1 MLINRCNYF
10 SKLIINPNYIRAD
23 NDEID
28 TRKRYPI
35 VLDIADTIYITNYL
49 LGYFAPSKNALD
61 LMEFQKIEDLK
72 KKGYIKKGID
82 HSFKKGSEIDLASL
96 GINIRFVGTPNDSR
110 KKIPEYL
117 KLLDLTSSHINYGG
131 WQCSDFVVTQSADH
145 DTVKFIKE
153 ESEIPNDEYILGWIR
168 CDSGVLNNKPL
179 QEYLGQAKLMPDF
192 VNAHIMNAKVLVPT
206 QPFGSKYRGGKLLA
220 LLSQSNEIRNWFNER
235 YKRNII
241 LWYSMSLYGSTK
253 PQCQYDQLDRYIK
266 FIGKTESK
274 HFMRMQNPHF
284 DRIKDWLDRRGI
296 ERSKFSF
303 RGSSKADRS
312 FRELVSYVEYCL
324 WYNKKD
330 ITIRSLKDKFDSQL
344 TSLLE
349 LTESKRCYVSTYGLE
364 HWDDNLI
371 NVERVELEQNSLV
384 SIFEYWKKK
393 ILKGDWGMRKYKS
406 VLNPTHIEMEYLN
419 EKMRKVISEK
429 HKQQAL

>member
-10 SKLIINPNYIRAD
+10 SKLIINPNYIRAE

-82 HSFKKGSEIDLASL
+82 HSFKKDTVIDLARL

-145 DTVKFIKE
+145 DTVKFIEE

-179 QEYLGQAKLMPDF
+179 QEYLNQPKLMPDF
-192 VNAHIMNAKVLVPT
+192 VNAHIMNAKVLVPN

-274 HFMRMQNPHF
+274 
-284 DRIKDWLDRRGI
+284 DI
-296 ERSKFSF
+296 E
-303 RGSSKADRS
+303 
-312 FRELVSYVEYCL
+312 
-324 WYNKKD
+324 
-330 ITIRSLKDKFDSQL
+330 
-344 TSLLE
+344 
-349 LTESKRCYVSTYGLE
+349 
-364 HWDDNLI
+364 H
-371 NVERVELEQNSLV
+371 
-384 SIFEYWKKK
+384 
-393 ILKGDWGMRKYKS
+393 
-406 VLNPTHIEMEYLN
+406 
-419 EKMRKVISEK
+419 
-429 HKQQAL
+429 

>member
-1 MLINRCNYF
+1 M
-10 SKLIINPNYIRAD
+10 IINPNYIRAE

-179 QEYLGQAKLMPDF
+179 QEYLGQSKLMPDF
-192 VNAHIMNAKVLVPT
+192 VNAHIMNAKVLVPS

-220 LLSQSNEIRNWFNER
+220 LLSQSNEIRNFFNEK

-241 LWYSMSLYGSTK
+241 LWYSMSLYGSSKTT
-253 PQCQYDQLDRYIK
+253 CQYDQLNKHIN

-274 HFMRMQNPHF
+274 HYMRMQNPHS

-296 ERSKFSF
+296 DRSNFSF
-303 RGSSKADRS
+303 RGSSKQDRS
-312 FRELVSYVEYCL
+312 FRELLSYVDHCL

-330 ITIRSLKDKFDSQL
+330 PTVRLLKDKFDYQL
-344 TSLLE
+344 KSLME
-349 LTESKRCYVSTYGLE
+349 LTEQKRCYVSTYGLE
-364 HWDDNLI
+364 NWDDNLI
-371 NVERVELEQNSLV
+371 NPERIELEQNSLV
-384 SIFEYWKKK
+384 SLFEYWKKK
-393 ILKGDWGMRKYKS
+393 ISKGDWSMRKNKS
-406 VLNPTHIEMEYLN
+406 RLSPTKIKLEYLN
-419 EKMRKVISEK
+419 EKMRKLI
-429 HKQQAL
+429 

>member
-1 MLINRCNYF
+1 M
-10 SKLIINPNYIRAD
+10 IINPNYIKAE

-82 HSFKKGSEIDLASL
+82 HSFKKGSEIDLAHL

-220 LLSQSNEIRNWFNER
+220 LLSQSNEIRNWFNEK

-253 PQCQYDQLDRYIK
+253 SSCQYDQLDRYIK
-266 FIGKTESK
+266 FIGNTEST

-296 ERSKFSF
+296 NRSNFSF

-312 FRELVSYVEYCL
+312 FRELVSFVKYCL
-324 WYNKKD
+324 SYNKKD
-330 ITIRSLKDKFDSQL
+330 KTVNALKDKFDQQL
-344 TSLLE
+344 FNLME
-349 LTESKRCYVSTYGLE
+349 LTEQKRCYVSTYGLD

-371 NVERVELEQNSLV
+371 NVERVELEQNNLTSL
-384 SIFEYWKKK
+384 FEYWKKK
-393 ILKGDWGMRKYKS
+393 INKGDWSMRKNKS
-406 VLNPTHIEMEYLN
+406 VLSPTHIEMEYLN
-419 EKMRKVISEK
+419 EKMRKVITEK
-429 HKQQAL
+429 HIRQAT